1 MNRLDLELPVQQFQI
16 LRLCAMF
23 VFNLIRSRR
32 YVEAAPGRGQGA
44 QSWTRIGSIHGLDW
58 IGLGRNLEVIAWIGL
73 DWV

>member
-44 QSWTRIGSIHGLDW
+44 SARPLMFKAWLSWS
-58 IGLGRNLEVIAWIGL
+58 VIQCTSARE
-73 DWV
+73 